1 MLDGASHA
9 DFILLDGHEF
19 RSPHIKA
26 ATEIAVSKGWLALG
40 PLKEGDQWSWYEAK
54 ITKEGRK
61 AIKAWKAKGEGHVRN
76 PRVRRNQGDRSL

>member
-61 AIKAWKAKGEGHVRN
+61 AIKAWKGAKKDVRD
-76 PRVRRNQGDRSL
+76 PRVRRNQGDRPL